1 MQKRTN
7 FFTSALLAF
16 SGGLQDA
23 YTYNVRDHVFANAQ
37 TGNVVLMTQ
46 NFMSGQWNTALG
58 FLCPI
63 MAFALGI
70 FVTERISSRL
80 ERSKGLDWRRAIL
93 LGEMLVL
100 LAVGF
105 LPYNLNALANA
116 MVSFS
121 CAMQLQAF
129 REVCGFPYA
138 STMCIGN
145 LRTVV
150 ENFSKYLRDKD
161 KIALK
166 NAGCVCAIIVIF
178 AIGAGLGGVLSLRW
192 GVPTIWIS
200 VAILLVALF
209 STKRQ
214 S

>member
-1 MQKRTN
+1 MQRRTS
-7 FFTSALLAF
+7 FLTSALLAF

-23 YTYNVRDHVFANAQ
+23 YTYNIRDHVFANAQ

-46 NFMSGQWNTALG
+46 NFMSGRWSTALG

-63 MAFALGI
+63 LAFALGI
-70 FVTERISSRL
+70 FVTEQISSRL
-80 ERSKGLDWRRAIL
+80 QRVKGLDWRRVVL
-93 LGEMLVL
+93 LGEILVL

-105 LPYNLNALANA
+105 IPYDLNALANA

-145 LRTVV
+145 LRSVV
-150 ENFSKYLRDKD
+150 ESLSKYLRDKD

-192 GVPTIWIS
+192 GIPTIWIS
-200 VAILLVALF
+200 VGILLVTLLT
-209 STKRQ
+209 TKKHT
-214 S
+214 